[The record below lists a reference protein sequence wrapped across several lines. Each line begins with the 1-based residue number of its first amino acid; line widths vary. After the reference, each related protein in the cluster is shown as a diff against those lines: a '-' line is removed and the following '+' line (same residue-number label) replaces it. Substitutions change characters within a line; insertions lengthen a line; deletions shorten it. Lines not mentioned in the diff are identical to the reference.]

1 MRAKY
6 QRFSRRLCKSMD
18 ASALGAFGVAF
29 VAGLLSI
36 LSPCVLPLLPLVLGA
51 AAAEHRYAP
60 ALLALGVPLSFV
72 AIGLFMR
79 RSASPSGSMEIRCGS
94 SRRLC

>member
-1 MRAKY
+1 
-6 QRFSRRLCKSMD
+6 MD

-60 ALLALGVPLSFV
+60 A
-72 AIGLFMR
+72 
-79 RSASPSGSMEIRCGS
+79 
-94 SRRLC
+94 